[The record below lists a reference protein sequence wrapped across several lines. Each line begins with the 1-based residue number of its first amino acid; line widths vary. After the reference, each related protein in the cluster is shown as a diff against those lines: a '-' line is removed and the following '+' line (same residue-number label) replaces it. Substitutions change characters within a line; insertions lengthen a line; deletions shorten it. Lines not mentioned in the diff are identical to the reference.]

1 MLKYQ
6 VIDNQK
12 EEWVVFIHGMGGS
25 TRTWARQI
33 EAFSKSYNL
42 LLLDLP
48 GHGEHSNKIIHK
60 VNSEELNQGIIEAMS
75 HLNISSAHFVAL
87 SLGTIVTANFAI
99 HHPEYVRSIILGAAS
114 LKVSGIYK
122 LAVIAANKFKKL
134 LPYKFLYKFFAWFML
149 PRRNHKKSRHI
160 FLREVIKLNKKTMY
174 AWIEYLQVIRKSEHI
189 LTRLDNLKKNILIIS
204 GDEDHCFLG
213 GVKKIVSRKKSLKL
227 NIINK
232 CGHICSIEK
241 WNDFNNMALSFLKL
255 SKA

>member
-6 VIDNQK
+6 AIDNQK

-25 TRTWARQI
+25 TRTWTRQI

-48 GHGEHSNKIIHK
+48 GHGEHSNKIIYK
-60 VNSEELNQGIIEAMS
+60 VNSEELNHGIIETMN
-75 HLNISSAHFVAL
+75 HLNISSAHFVSL

-99 HHPEYVRSIILGAAS
+99 HHPEYVKSIILGAAS

-122 LAVIAANKFKKL
+122 LAVIAANKLKKL

-149 PRRNHKKSRHI
+149 PRRNHKRSRRI

-174 AWIEYLQVIRKSEHI
+174 AWIEYLQIIRKSEHI

-227 NIINK
+227 NIIDK

-241 WNDFNNMALSFLKL
+241 WNDFNDMALNFLKL
-255 SKA
+255 SKI

>member
-6 VIDNQK
+6 AIDNQK

-25 TRTWARQI
+25 TRTWSRQI

-48 GHGEHSNKIIHK
+48 GHGQHSNKIIHK
-60 VNSEELNQGIIEAMS
+60 VDSEKLHEGIIETMN

-99 HHPEYVRSIILGAAS
+99 HHPEYVKSIILGAAS
-114 LKVSGIYK
+114 LKVSGVYK

-149 PRRNHKKSRHI
+149 PKRNHKRSRHI
-160 FLREVIKLNKKTMY
+160 FLREVVKLDKKTMF
-174 AWIEYLQVIRKSEHI
+174 AWIEYLQITRKSEPI
-189 LTRLDNLKKNILIIS
+189 LAKLDNLKKNILIIS

-213 GVKKIVSRKKSLKL
+213 GVKKIVSKKKSLQL
-227 NIINK
+227 NIIDK

-241 WNDFNNMALSFLKL
+241 WNDFNNMALNFLKV
-255 SKA
+255 SKI

>member
-6 VIDNQK
+6 AIDNQK
-12 EEWVVFIHGMGGS
+12 DEWVVFIHGMGGS

-60 VNSEELNQGIIEAMS
+60 VNSEELNQGIIEAMN

-99 HHPEYVRSIILGAAS
+99 HHPEYVKSIILGAAS

-122 LAVIAANKFKKL
+122 LAVIVANKFKKL